1 MLPAQA
7 CMAVRNIVARSPQ
20 LRPAVLK
27 KECERYLRQAKQEY
41 PLACADVGAAALRD
55 LGFDD
60 YNA

>member
-1 MLPAQA
+1 
-7 CMAVRNIVARSPQ
+7 MAVRNMVARSPQ
-20 LRPAVLK
+20 LRPAVL